1 MRKLMTPTLY
11 MRVGVYF
18 FVKNKGGMSMI
29 IVLSLLIIGIL
40 ANYSGLIAEKL
51 KLPSLIGMM
60 IVGMLIGPS
69 YLNLV
74 PQGTLEISST
84 IKDVALVTVLFI
96 GGLGISLEQIKQIGR
111 PAVLLSV
118 VPATLEGFVIAFLS
132 MKFLGFTFI
141 QGAILGFIIAAVSP
155 AVLIPSM
162 ISLIDRKVGQDKAI
176 PQMLLVGASA
186 DDTIAITLFTTFL
199 GVYLQNQKG
208 ESISIVSQLISIPIS
223 IFASILVAFLLF
235 KISEFALRKV
245 KNDYI
250 KVVVVFIISLMM
262 RYAEKTTHT
271 QYLNSLLAVMIYGFF
286 IRNYMKESAQFILDK
301 MNNIWKYGK
310 LYLFSFVGM
319 AINPT
324 LVGEYI
330 YVGLF
335 MLTISLSFR
344 SVGVLLALTGTN
356 LNLKERIFCVI
367 AYLPK
372 ATVQSAKSSIPLQM
386 GVAGGEIMQAIAI
399 LSVLV
404 TAPLGAIGIKLT
416 SDKLLN
422 RKEDKYFD
430 EVMKYS

>member
-1 MRKLMTPTLY
+1 
-11 MRVGVYF
+11 
-18 FVKNKGGMSMI
+18 MI

-60 IVGMLIGPS
+60 IIGMLIGPS

-96 GGLGISLEQIKQIGR
+96 GGLDISLDQIKQIGR

>member
-1 MRKLMTPTLY
+1 

-186 DDTIAITLFTTFL
+186 DDTIAITLFTTFS

>member
-1 MRKLMTPTLY
+1 
-11 MRVGVYF
+11 
-18 FVKNKGGMSMI
+18 MI

-60 IVGMLIGPS
+60 IIGMLIGPS

-96 GGLGISLEQIKQIGR
+96 GGLGISLDQIKQIGR

-141 QGAILGFIIAAVSP
+141 QGSILGFIIAAVSP

-235 KISEFALRKV
+235 KISEFALKKV

-250 KVVVVFIISLMM
+250 KVVVVFIISLIM
-262 RYAEKTTHT
+262 RYVEKITHT
-271 QYLNSLLAVMIYGFF
+271 QYFNSLLAVMIYGFF

-356 LNLKERIFCVI
+356 LNLKERIFCLI

>member
-1 MRKLMTPTLY
+1 
-11 MRVGVYF
+11 
-18 FVKNKGGMSMI
+18 MI

-262 RYAEKTTHT
+262 RYVEKTTHT
-271 QYLNSLLAVMIYGFF
+271 QYFNSLLAVMIYGFF

-422 RKEDKYFD
+422 RKEEKNSIMFIRHI
-430 EVMKYS
+430 EKSMKDII

>member
-1 MRKLMTPTLY
+1 

-60 IVGMLIGPS
+60 IIGMLIGPS

-96 GGLGISLEQIKQIGR
+96 GGLGISLDQIKQIGR

-262 RYAEKTTHT
+262 RYVEKTSHT
-271 QYLNSLLAVMIYGFF
+271 QSFISLLAVMIYGFF

>member
-1 MRKLMTPTLY
+1 
-11 MRVGVYF
+11 
-18 FVKNKGGMSMI
+18 MI

-60 IVGMLIGPS
+60 IIGMLIGPS

-96 GGLGISLEQIKQIGR
+96 GGLDISLDQIKQIGR

-372 ATVQSAKSSIPLQM
+372 ATVQSAKSSIPIQM

>member
-1 MRKLMTPTLY
+1 

-96 GGLGISLEQIKQIGR
+96 GGLGISLDQIKQIGR

-223 IFASILVAFLLF
+223 IFASILIAFLLF
-235 KISEFALRKV
+235 KISEFALKKV
-245 KNDYI
+245 KNDYT

-262 RYAEKTTHT
+262 RYVEKTTHT
-271 QYLNSLLAVMIYGFF
+271 QYFNSLLAVMIYGFF

-422 RKEDKYFD
+422 TKEESLYNASILN
-430 EVMKYS
+430 EV

>member
-1 MRKLMTPTLY
+1 
-11 MRVGVYF
+11 
-18 FVKNKGGMSMI
+18 MI

-199 GVYLQNQKG
+199 GAYLQNQKG

-223 IFASILVAFLLF
+223 IFASILVAFILF

-262 RYAEKTTHT
+262 RYVEKTTHT
-271 QYLNSLLAVMIYGFF
+271 QYFNSLLAVMIYGFF

>member
-1 MRKLMTPTLY
+1 
-11 MRVGVYF
+11 
-18 FVKNKGGMSMI
+18 MI

-74 PQGTLEISST
+74 SQGTLEISST

-262 RYAEKTTHT
+262 RYVEKTTHT
-271 QYLNSLLAVMIYGFF
+271 QYFNSLLAVMIYGFF

-356 LNLKERIFCVI
+356 LNLKERIFCVM

-422 RKEDKYFD
+422 TKEESLYNAIILN
-430 EVMKYS
+430 EV

>member
-1 MRKLMTPTLY
+1 

-60 IVGMLIGPS
+60 IIGMLIGPS

-96 GGLGISLEQIKQIGR
+96 GGLDISLDQIKQIGR

-372 ATVQSAKSSIPLQM
+372 ATVQSAKSSIPIQM

-422 RKEDKYFD
+422 TKEESLNNASILN
-430 EVMKYS
+430 EV

>member
-1 MRKLMTPTLY
+1 

-141 QGAILGFIIAAVSP
+141 QGSILGFIIAAVSP

-262 RYAEKTTHT
+262 RYVEKTTHT
-271 QYLNSLLAVMIYGFF
+271 QYFNSLLAVMIYGFF

>member
-1 MRKLMTPTLY
+1 

-84 IKDVALVTVLFI
+84 IKDVALVTVLLI

-141 QGAILGFIIAAVSP
+141 QGSILGFIIAAVSP

-199 GVYLQNQKG
+199 GAYLQNQKG

-223 IFASILVAFLLF
+223 IFASILVAFILF

-262 RYAEKTTHT
+262 RYVEKTTHT
-271 QYLNSLLAVMIYGFF
+271 QYFNSLLAVMIYGFF

-372 ATVQSAKSSIPLQM
+372 ATVQSAKSSIPFQM

>member
-1 MRKLMTPTLY
+1 

-118 VPATLEGFVIAFLS
+118 VPATLEGLVIAFLS

-262 RYAEKTTHT
+262 RYVEKTTHT
-271 QYLNSLLAVMIYGFF
+271 QYFNSLLAVMIYGFF

>member
-1 MRKLMTPTLY
+1 

-60 IVGMLIGPS
+60 IIGMLIGPS

-96 GGLGISLEQIKQIGR
+96 GGLDISLDQIKQIGR

-422 RKEDKYFD
+422 TKEEKNSIMFIRHI
-430 EVMKYS
+430 EKSMKDII

>member
-1 MRKLMTPTLY
+1 

-141 QGAILGFIIAAVSP
+141 QGSILGFIIAAVSP

-199 GVYLQNQKG
+199 GAYLQNQKG

-223 IFASILVAFLLF
+223 IFASILVAFILF

-262 RYAEKTTHT
+262 RYVEKTTHT
-271 QYLNSLLAVMIYGFF
+271 QYFNSLLAVMIYGFF

-372 ATVQSAKSSIPLQM
+372 ATVQSAKSSIPFQM

-422 RKEDKYFD
+422 RKEEKNSIMFIGHI
-430 EVMKYS
+430 EKSMKDII